1 MASLMITLMIT
12 MTDVF
17 YAIGDFSYKIFA
29 GMRVLGHL
37 PNLILWLIIGFL
49 LCYQVRQMMKQ
60 NKEADKNGTL
70 R

>member
-1 MASLMITLMIT
+1 MIT

-17 YAIGDFSYKIFA
+17 YALGDFSQWVFK
-29 GMRVLGHL
+29 GMKVLGHG
-37 PNLILWLIIGFL
+37 PNIVLWSIIIGL
-49 LCYQVRQMMKQ
+49 LIYQVFRMMKE

>member
-1 MASLMITLMIT
+1 

-17 YAIGDFSYKIFA
+17 YAIGDFSQWVFK
-29 GMRVLGHL
+29 GMKVLGHG
-37 PNLILWLIIGFL
+37 PNIVLWSIIAGL
-49 LCYQVRQMMKQ
+49 LVYQVFAMIKQ

>member
-1 MASLMITLMIT
+1 MTSLMVT

-17 YAIGDFSYKIFA
+17 YGIGDFSLWVFR
-29 GMRVLGHL
+29 GMKVLGHG
-37 PNLILWLIIGFL
+37 PNIVLWTIILGLLIWQTF
-49 LCYQVRQMMKQ
+49 RMKRE

>member
-1 MASLMITLMIT
+1 MIT

-17 YAIGDFSYKIFA
+17 YALGDFSQWVFKGIK
-29 GMRVLGHL
+29 VLGHG
-37 PNLILWLIIGFL
+37 PNIILWSIITGLLI
-49 LCYQVRQMMKQ
+49 YQVFRMMKE

>member
-1 MASLMITLMIT
+1 MIT

-17 YAIGDFSYKIFA
+17 YALGDFSQWVFK
-29 GMRVLGHL
+29 GMKVLGHG
-37 PNLILWLIIGFL
+37 PNIVLWSIIAGLLI
-49 LCYQVRQMMKQ
+49 YQVFQMIKQ